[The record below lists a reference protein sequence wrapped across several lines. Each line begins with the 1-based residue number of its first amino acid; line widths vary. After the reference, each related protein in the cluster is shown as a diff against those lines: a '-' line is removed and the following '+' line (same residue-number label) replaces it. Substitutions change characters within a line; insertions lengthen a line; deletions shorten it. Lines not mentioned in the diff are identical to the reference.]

1 MSTPLTEPV
10 VGWAAGVPFTA
21 LPPSVNGQDQDQDPN
36 QGRGPA
42 PLIVAWHLMDAPRSD
57 AAFAAALPLAGVH
70 AWRVYLGMPLVGRRP
85 VEGAYEAAQADPML
99 RYVGPVVRQATEEFP
114 AALEVLRERFPCGD
128 GPIGIV
134 GGSLGGT
141 VALNVLARVRVN
153 IAAVALVNPAIRA
166 RTAVEVFSAA
176 HGTSYPWGEQAR
188 SGADELDFVA
198 HAALIRARDPAPALL
213 VVSGEHDYPLS
224 RVDATELVAALG
236 GAGPA
241 SGGNGRNGAGSAN
254 GRNRGPERIRLETI
268 PGLDHPLAEQ
278 PGVEPAPQTPL
289 ARVVDETVT
298 AWFRTHLR

>member
-21 LPPSVNGQDQDQDPN
+21 LPPSANGQDQN
-36 QGRGPA
+36 QGHGPA
-42 PLIVAWHLMDAPRSD
+42 PLIVAWHMMDAPRSD

-85 VEGAYEAAQADPML
+85 VPGAYEAAQADPMM

-128 GPIGIV
+128 GPIGVV

-141 VALNVLARVRVN
+141 VALNVLARVQVDV
-153 IAAVALVNPAIRA
+153 AAVALVNPAIRA

-198 HAALIRARDPAPALL
+198 HAALIGARDPAPALL
-213 VVSGEHDYPLS
+213 VVSGEHDYPRS
-224 RVDATELVAALG
+224 RADAAELVAALG
-236 GAGPA
+236 D
-241 SGGNGRNGAGSAN
+241 AGSASD
-254 GRNRGPERIRLETI
+254 GSGASDGPERIRLQTI

-289 ARVVDETVT
+289 ARLVDETVT